1 MVREIKDVPSGSD
14 SKGALEDEIEKI
26 PEIIGDEV
34 LGYTGDAHEEHT
46 GEETSPDE
54 PDDGP
59 HFADNA
65 PGQVLAG
72 AVED

>member
-1 MVREIKDVPSGSD
+1 MVKEIKDVPSGSD
-14 SKGALEDEIEKI
+14 SKGALEDEVEQI
-26 PEIIGDEV
+26 PDILGDEV

-46 GEETSPDE
+46 GEVTSSDETE
-54 PDDGP
+54 DGP